1 MRKRMGK
8 KGVSPIIA
16 VVLLIAIVVG
26 LGAVLMTISR
36 SFMTETEENIGEK
49 TEQMKC
55 STDVQIELVDKVEE
69 TTPGTVYTFTIETG
83 PYIDIDELIVTGIG
97 STDVLTAT
105 TDFTPLAKG
114 RIGQYTATFASSIGT
129 MEMLK
134 IVPAFNGDDGV
145 SIPCPQAGIEVNYN
159 EMSTTTSTT

>member
-36 SFMTETEENIGEK
+36 NFMTETEENIVKK
-49 TEQMKC
+49 TELMKC
-55 STDVQIELVDKVEE
+55 STDVQINLIDKVEE
-69 TTPGTVYTFTIETG
+69 TVAGTTYVITLEAG
-83 PYIDIDELIVTGIG
+83 PYIDVDELIVTGIG

-105 TDFTPLAKG
+105 TDFTPLAKS

-134 IVPAFNGDDGV
+134 IVPSFNGANGV
-145 SIPCPQAGIEVNYN
+145 AIPCPQAGIEVNYN
-159 EMSTTTSTT
+159 EMTTTTVP